1 MLRMRNSEEHSAPI
15 ELPKA
20 SPLIFVVSGP
30 SGVGKDSVVG
40 QLKQRRPEL
49 HYTITATTRAPR
61 AGEMDGVHYHFRTD
75 EQFKALLGD
84 GGLFE
89 WAEVY
94 GHYYGVPKFELQDAV
109 AKNQDVVVKVDVQGA
124 ATIKRLVPQASLVFI
139 APYSLGEL
147 LQRHFR
153 RRTESGWD
161 LNIRLETA
169 RTEMEAMSSFDYVIV
184 NKQGELVRAVATLEA
199 IVTAE
204 KSRVKPHTVSFAS
217 V

>member
-1 MLRMRNSEEHSAPI
+1 MLQMRNFEEHSGPI

-30 SGVGKDSVVG
+30 SGVGKDSLVG

-61 AGEMDGVHYHFRTD
+61 AGEIDGVNYHFRTE
-75 EQFKALLGD
+75 EQFKALLED
-84 GGLFE
+84 AGLFE

-124 ATIKRLVPQASLVFI
+124 ATIKRLVPQAILVFI
-139 APYSLGEL
+139 APYSLDEL

-169 RTEMEAMSSFDYVIV
+169 RTEIAAMSSFDYVIV
-184 NKQGELVRAVATLEA
+184 NKQGELVRATATFEA
-199 IVTAE
+199 IITAE
-204 KSRVKPHTVSFAS
+204 KSRVKPRTVSFAS
-217 V
+217 M